1 MVTSLLNNPEL
12 VAPSSEDAR
21 LAKASANR
29 LSAFLDASPED
40 KRELNVRVTKE
51 NQAAES
57 VAVPLAAVKLFV
69 EVLEHMARGEAIM
82 LIPLNAELTTQQ
94 AADLL
99 QVSRPYLVNKLLK
112 EGKLPFREVGSHRR
126 ILFRDLMSYKK
137 QSETEQ
143 RTALK
148 ELANFTEELGPEFGP
163 ETR

>member
-1 MVTSLLNNPEL
+1 MVASPLNNPEL
-12 VAPSSEDAR
+12 IAPSSEDAR

-29 LSAFLDASPED
+29 LSSFLDASPED

-51 NQAAES
+51 NQTTES
-57 VAVPLAAVKLFV
+57 VEVPLAAVQLFV

-82 LIPLNAELTTQQ
+82 LVPLNSELSTQQ

-126 ILFRDLMSYKK
+126 IPFRDLMNYKK
-137 QSETEQ
+137 RCETEQ
-143 RTALK
+143 RAALK
-148 ELANFTEELGPEFGP
+148 ELANLTEELGPEFEP
-163 ETR
+163 EIR